1 VRVDG
6 LVGTASQRTDQ
17 DRLAT
22 ATRPRSLESS
32 ESSYRD
38 LQLRVVAE
46 RAAGRARL
54 LGGVDLQGRYGL
66 RTRDTTTNYDVAG
79 AETSATT
86 SLSIDEANRTGLGVF
101 VEASAPVTRRLFG
114 TIGGRVDGVS
124 NRNRGGFWGDRSI
137 RSAAFAGVAALTAVP
152 ADAVSVTAQVARGFR
167 DPTLSDRFYRGP
179 VGRGIVEG
187 NPDLAPETSLQID
200 LTTRIALGRLHTEVS
215 AYRYRI
221 VDLVER
227 YPVNQALFRFRNRG
241 DARFQGVEVAASVRL
256 ERGFGLEA
264 AAQVSRGRDGAD
276 GTPLDDVA
284 PIAGSVVVR
293 HAVSGRATSYLRV
306 AVYGSHNAAGPSEV
320 PTPAHELL
328 DAGTSIR
335 LTPAL
340 VVHATVRNLLGDAY
354 YASAGPRWVFAPGRQ
369 VTLTASISF

>member
-1 VRVDG
+1 
-6 LVGTASQRTDQ
+6 
-17 DRLAT
+17 
-22 ATRPRSLESS
+22 
-32 ESSYRD
+32 
-38 LQLRVVAE
+38 
-46 RAAGRARL
+46 
-54 LGGVDLQGRYGL
+54 
-66 RTRDTTTNYDVAG
+66 
-79 AETSATT
+79 
-86 SLSIDEANRTGLGVF
+86 
-101 VEASAPVTRRLFG
+101 
-114 TIGGRVDGVS
+114 
-124 NRNRGGFWGDRSI
+124 
-137 RSAAFAGVAALTAVP
+137 
-152 ADAVSVTAQVARGFR
+152 
-167 DPTLSDRFYRGP
+167 
-179 VGRGIVEG
+179 
-187 NPDLAPETSLQID
+187 
-200 LTTRIALGRLHTEVS
+200 
-215 AYRYRI
+215 
-221 VDLVER
+221 
-227 YPVNQALFRFRNRG
+227 VNQALFRFRNRG

-256 ERGFGLEA
+256 ERGFGLEV
-264 AAQVSRGRDGAD
+264 AAQASRGQDGAD